1 MDVAVQFQDRSCP
14 VGMTRAAQVTWTR
27 GHSTGQR
34 GRHMARCKTRS
45 PRQAHRRSSRRHT
58 GLRSRS
64 QKHQGNKTLPCTCP
78 RRRLSSSPPRASSD
92 LADRAP
98 APRSKP
104 NQIKSNQFESTQIKS
119 NCASARTSAP
129 HRSGR
134 VAARRAIKAGVAQSG
149 AREGCA
155 RLTWPCAVAA
165 RGAGCRTSTSAGA
178 EVSSTAIY
186 PCAPPA
192 HYRARGP

>member
-64 QKHQGNKTLPCTCP
+64 QKHQGNKTLPCTCH
-78 RRRLSSSPPRASSD
+78 RRRLSCSPPRASSD

-119 NCASARTSAP
+119 RERAHVNPAPLWTCCCPKGNKSRGRTVRCTRGLRSLDLAVC
-129 HRSGR
+129 RSGPGRR
-134 VAARRAIKAGVAQSG
+134 VS
-149 AREGCA
+149 
-155 RLTWPCAVAA
+155 
-165 RGAGCRTSTSAGA
+165 
-178 EVSSTAIY
+178 
-186 PCAPPA
+186 
-192 HYRARGP
+192 H